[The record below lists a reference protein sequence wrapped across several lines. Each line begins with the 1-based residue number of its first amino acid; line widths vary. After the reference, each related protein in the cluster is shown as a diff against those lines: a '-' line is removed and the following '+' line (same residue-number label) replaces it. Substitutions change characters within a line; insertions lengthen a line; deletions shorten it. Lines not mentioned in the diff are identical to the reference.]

1 VCHRPGNPNGAEAK
15 TKHPRKTE
23 GGTVTGGLVKRV
35 SPAMV
40 HAYFEYMTGEYPG
53 ESGRLMRWALESG
66 EAERLGLDRGF
77 ITSVP
82 AAGAVVVL
90 VAAVVA
96 ALLRLAGIHL
106 SERIRGDSRPAMFP
120 AARSA

>member
-1 VCHRPGNPNGAEAK
+1 MRPARAPSMRER
-15 TKHPRKTE
+15 PRCTLTGRRARAAAV
-23 GGTVTGGLVKRV
+23 GGVSVALTTV
-35 SPAMV
+35 PA
-40 HAYFEYMTGEYPG
+40 
-53 ESGRLMRWALESG
+53 GRL
-66 EAERLGLDRGF
+66 
-77 ITSVP
+77 
-82 AAGAVVVL
+82 AGARRAPFPVVVL